1 MPEVVPTH
9 ALRGLLLHDA
19 RFCEANRI
27 SATSQADPFYG
38 TPAPQAA
45 ELARLEAWSGAT
57 DAAGGSAGSGYS
69 EVWVE
74 ASRAGTAQPGQGA
87 GQIRWSPGDP
97 AASSQRG
104 WMPPRVAQ
112 DFQWLRFES
121 ATLTYHQPHA
131 LSLSDGS
138 LLVAYV
144 REVSGATTTI
154 RCIRAAP
161 ESTPGSEVEIAADT
175 YLEYSSTFDMGPQL
189 VELPDGRVLC
199 FYLSRRNSMLRM
211 NVAMTSDLGTTWTR
225 VVYEAGGIA
234 LAVAGCAGLR
244 VVYHGGYLTCLI
256 QMAANQCYHYVS
268 ADMGASWSLIAGDD
282 PVNMTGAS
290 LLSLPGG
297 GCAVIYAHTGNTH
310 LHYTVKPSAY
320 SGFDT
325 DGAVVVNASSA
336 QNIAVDLDNNRAY
349 IAACI
354 DQDGSIVCAYRVS
367 GAAPGCRMRLIRFLP
382 TISDSVTSGFSTDL
396 LWTDTE
402 SAGGTYDA
410 EPLTWSD
417 DAERMIAVTLA
428 PHTGGL
434 RLISGFEGSA
444 GVKTGSLGMVTLGG
458 WSTAFASPATFG
470 MYNDATQY
478 GIAYVP
484 FILASSVAGWTRTG
498 ASVSTLTSSGM
509 QQSFAGAATDY
520 YSVTGGASGYLWA
533 LFTHIHTSG
542 GALTADD
549 SFVEALC
556 TDGATKEHYIKI
568 RFTDTS
574 ARCMDMNNAGATLGT
589 NLTGLTAG
597 AQYQW
602 QIHMNLDKVRVWYK
616 LRTATEWI
624 LWQEVTPTSA
634 TVAAAAV
641 FRFGTNSTN
650 SCNATWAFVG
660 VSHYNDPT
668 AIAHSVIADEYLTG
682 RPLGT
687 QPVYVAAGASVRATR
702 APVMGGDLWQIAL
715 RHGYG
720 ADALDPVISPSPR
733 RPWRSTATTEQSI
746 VWDLG
751 VTSSLLSPAVGLHLS
766 RPLAR
771 TVYLE
776 GSADNITYTTLIT
789 LDCAGAMSGL
799 TFSRTGD
806 ILTRNGGTTGADW
819 VGTDE
824 LVGGYA
830 LMSSGGTDYIREIL
844 GNAEGVWATPAKK
857 MKIRIADSGTAPASG
872 TLAILRPAVTGIA
885 WAATTEYRYWRLRVA
900 AQTMDAGSP
909 GYLSIGAAVIGPLLA
924 FGRQYSRG
932 RTLATQHAQEITTL
946 PSGHRS
952 VRTLAP
958 PRRAVEFAWA
968 EGVDTTQAQADISAS
983 GAPDW
988 IAGAA
993 SAEPLATRNA
1003 GDVIEGMARRQGGA
1017 ALPVV
1022 YLPDLTFLDAGTTVG
1037 RRDQQVYGR
1046 IVTNTFSRVAALGAE
1061 SRDEVQT
1068 VGTVRIEEEV

>member
-1 MPEVVPTH
+1 MSEVVPTH

-19 RFCEANRI
+19 RICEANRI
-27 SATSQADPFYG
+27 SATSEASPSYA
-38 TPAPQAA
+38 TPAPQG
-45 ELARLEAWSGAT
+45 EERARMEAWSGAT
-57 DAAGGSAGSGYS
+57 DANGGTSGSGFS
-69 EVWVE
+69 ERWVE
-74 ASRAGTAQPGQGA
+74 VNKAGVGLIGQGA
-87 GQIRWSPGDP
+87 AQIRWSPDDP
-97 AASSQRG
+97 ASSMQRG
-104 WMPPRVAQ
+104 WLPYRVAQ

-121 ATLTYHQPHA
+121 ATLTYYQPHA
-131 LSLSDGS
+131 LSLQDGS

-154 RCIRAAP
+154 RCVRAAP
-161 ESTPGSEVEIAADT
+161 ESTPGSEVEVAADT

-189 VELPDGRVLC
+189 VQLPDGRVLC

-211 NVAMTSDLGTTWTR
+211 NVASSTDNGATWTR
-225 VVYEAGGIA
+225 VVYEASGIA

-256 QMAANQCYHYVS
+256 QMAANQAYHYVS
-268 ADMGASWSLIAGDD
+268 ADMGATWAGIAGDL
-282 PVNMTGAS
+282 PLSATGCA
-290 LLSLPGG
+290 LLALPAG
-297 GCAVIYAHTGNTH
+297 GCAMLYVDAPDSALRWAVKAGAFSPFDLGNNLILNHST
-310 LHYTVKPSAY
+310 
-320 SGFDT
+320 
-325 DGAVVVNASSA
+325 A
-336 QNIAVDLDNNRAY
+336 QNHAVDIDNNRAY
-349 IAACI
+349 IAACT
-354 DQDGSIVCAYRVS
+354 DQGGAVCCVYRVA
-367 GAAPGCRMRLIRFLP
+367 GATPECRMRLIRFAP
-382 TISDSVTSGFSTDL
+382 TPSDSTVSGFSDDVF
-396 LWTDTE
+396 WFDTE
-402 SAGGTYDA
+402 SANGIRDG
-410 EPLTWSD
+410 EILTWGD
-417 DAERMIAVTLA
+417 NAECMIAPTLA

-444 GVKTGSLGMVTLGG
+444 GVKTGSLGMITLGG
-458 WSTAFASPATFG
+458 WSTAFAAPATFG
-470 MYNDATQY
+470 MYDNATQY

-484 FILASSVAGWTRTG
+484 FVLASSVAGWTRTG

-533 LFTHIHTSG
+533 MFTRIHTSG

-556 TDGATKEHYIKI
+556 TDGATTEHYIKI
-568 RFTDTS
+568 RFTSTS
-574 ARCMDMNNAGATLGT
+574 ARCMDMNNAGATLGSD
-589 NLTGLTAG
+589 LTGLTAG
-597 AQYQW
+597 GQYQW
-602 QIHMNLDKVRVWYK
+602 QIYMNLDKIRVWYK

-650 SCNATWAFVG
+650 ACDATWAFVG
-660 VSHYNDPT
+660 VSHYDDPV
-668 AIAHSVIADEYLTG
+668 AISHSVIADEYLTG

-687 QPVYVAAGASVRATR
+687 QPVYVSAGLSVRTSR
-702 APVMGGDLWQIAL
+702 APVMGGDLWQVPL
-715 RHGYG
+715 RHDYG
-720 ADALDPVISPSPR
+720 ADALDPVLSPSPR
-733 RPWRSTATTEQSI
+733 RPWRSTAVTEQSV

-751 VTSSLLSPAVGLHLS
+751 VSSTLQSPAIGLHIS

-776 GSADNITYTTLIT
+776 GSADNVTYTTLIT

-806 ILTRNGGTTGADW
+806 ILARNGGTTGADW
-819 VGTDE
+819 AGVDE

-830 LMSSGGTDYIREIL
+830 LMSSGGTNYIRQIL
-844 GNAEGVWATPAKK
+844 ANEEGVWASGGKQLR
-857 MKIRIADSGTAPASG
+857 IRIEDSGTAPASG

-885 WAATTEYRYWRLRVA
+885 WGVTTGYRYYRLRVA

-909 GYLSIGAAVIGPLLA
+909 GYLSIGAVVVGPVLP

-932 RTLATQHAQEITTL
+932 RTLATQHAQEVTTMT
-946 PSGHRS
+946 SGQRS

-968 EGVDTTQAQADISAS
+968 EGVDTTQAQADISTA
-983 GAPDW
+983 GAPDYVAAVT
-988 IAGAA
+988 AGQ
-993 SAEPLATRNA
+993 PLATRNA
-1003 GDVIEGMARRQGGA
+1003 GDVIEGMARRQSGA
-1017 ALPVV
+1017 VVPVV
-1022 YLPDLTFLDAGTTVG
+1022 YLPRLDYLDTGTTIG
-1037 RRDQQVYGR
+1037 RQDQQLYGR
-1046 IVTNTFSRVAALGAE
+1046 ILTDTFSRVAPVGAE
-1061 SRDEVQT
+1061 SDTEIQT